1 MVCALVVLGMIN
13 QYEVAACLQDELPQV
28 SRQLHPLAAL
38 DVVANIQGLTDYARS
53 KASLMDLKEVR
64 RCMLFA
70 EKMYTRGNQYVRNV
84 IENVFV
90 FSFSTLLLCE
100 KKRKMQLQALIP
112 LSLYSLYVQQVLR
125 SH

>member
-1 MVCALVVLGMIN
+1 MIN

-28 SRQLHPLAAL
+28 SRELPTLAAL
-38 DVVANIQGLTDYARS
+38 DIVANIQGLTDYARS
-53 KASLMDLKEVR
+53 RATLMDLKEVR
-64 RCMLFA
+64 KCMLFA
-70 EKMYTRGNQYVRNV
+70 EKMYGKGNQYVRDV

-90 FSFSTLLLCE
+90 FSFSTLLLCDRR
-100 KKRKMQLQALIP
+100 RKMQLQALIP